1 MLESFQHFLQ
11 VIVGNVM
18 YLLITIAFVGV
29 LGVGFV
35 LLFRRLR
42 PVFWFLRRRM
52 HRHRHHRQRPQRNP
66 VVKADRA
73 DYSAGADVHFV
84 EAYDDDA
91 DN

>member
-1 MLESFQHFLQ
+1 MLESFQRFLQ

-18 YLLITIAFVGV
+18 YLLLTIAFVGV

-42 PVFWFLRRRM
+42 PVLWFLRRKVHRQ
-52 HRHRHHRQRPQRNP
+52 HHRRHRLRPNP

-73 DYSAGADVHFV
+73 DYSVGADVHFV
-84 EAYDDDA
+84 EPYDDDA
-91 DN
+91 DD